1 MKDKSLG
8 FLGAKLLAL
17 LLTAAMLAGCPMP
30 LNTSLLDTVQR
41 RVDEHNRLR
50 LPDIRILVDGVEI
63 PDGSSRDIFKGA
75 QEGVDL
81 NVEFTIQNMGG
92 TDLHLRESDPVG
104 INGEDAGLFSLWAP
118 PDALTI
124 RPDSSAVFT
133 ISFQLDAAGE
143 ARSALIYIWSDDP
156 DENPFEFTVS
166 NTELPEIQVVQG
178 TTPIDNDGSYD
189 FGSLEFMASLDVP
202 FTIKN
207 LGQVNLELTG
217 IPIVTVSGDG
227 FSVPSQPISPV
238 TPLGSSGF
246 KIRIAPNSL
255 GEYSGDVS
263 IANSDPD
270 ENPYTFNVS
279 GNCIPP
285 SVRIACGA
293 WHTLA
298 LKKNDE
304 SLYAWGRNEYGQLGV
319 DDKTDSLTPK
329 EVGSLSGIVAV
340 AAGDYHSVALD
351 SGGKV
356 YTWGSNAYGQLGDG
370 TQTDSLKPVPVTDLS
385 GIVAVAAGRSHTVAL
400 DSGGKVYTWG
410 DNEFGQLGDGTNE
423 DRLTPKEVDSL
434 SGVVAVAAGYTH
446 TIALTSGGL
455 VYTWGHNHF
464 GQLGNNSTA
473 DSNVPVPV
481 TQVTDFSEI
490 VAVAAGRYHS
500 VALKKSDGTVWSW
513 GGNEY
518 GQLGDETKTDRLTPV
533 QVTDLSGVEAVA
545 AGYLYTVAL
554 ESSGAVYAWGR
565 NYFGQLGDETKID
578 RLTPVQVHYLSGVEA
593 VAAGYAHTVALKSD
607 GTAYAWGYN
616 VYGQLGDGT
625 KTDRL
630 KPVRVVE
637 F

>member
-8 FLGAKLLAL
+8 FLAAKLLAL

-30 LNTSLLDTVQR
+30 LNTSLLDTVQG

-340 AAGDYHSVALD
+340 AAG
-351 SGGKV
+351 
-356 YTWGSNAYGQLGDG
+356 
-370 TQTDSLKPVPVTDLS
+370 
-385 GIVAVAAGRSHTVAL
+385 RSHTVAL